1 MEDAKKVIVALQ
13 NLAAMNTATL
23 ESEPKVPKWK
33 EHAQK
38 KGPKMVKPDTFS
50 GKMDETELFV
60 NTCTMHILGQANDF
74 PDETGHHVGPVIH
87 ERRIGLRVAR

>member
-38 KGPKMVKPDTFS
+38 KGPKMVKPDAFS
-50 GKMDETELFV
+50 GKMDVGRHCLIGQCLWLFV
-60 NTCTMHILGQANDF
+60 VRVPI
-74 PDETGHHVGPVIH
+74 
-87 ERRIGLRVAR
+87 IGLVD